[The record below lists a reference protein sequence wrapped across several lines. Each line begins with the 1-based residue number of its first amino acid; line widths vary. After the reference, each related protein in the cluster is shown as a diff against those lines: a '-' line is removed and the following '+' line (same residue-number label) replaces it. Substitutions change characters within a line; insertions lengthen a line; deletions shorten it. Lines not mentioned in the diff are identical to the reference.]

1 MEEYKY
7 VRKTKTID
15 GRRFEAY
22 GKDEKEALMKLADKI
37 SAAKRGEETVSGNM
51 TVNAWYKQ
59 WKATYKDPKGLTE
72 KSLGMYDEKYN
83 KYIKPRIG
91 TLKMKDVRDIHL
103 QKIMNEQA
111 GKSVSHAKKVRMV
124 LQEMFKRARQSRIII
139 YDPAETLEL
148 PKTTEG
154 KRRSITDEERAA
166 ILEVAKTHRSGLWIL
181 TLLYTGMRPGETAA
195 LVWNDID
202 FTNKEIRVHAAKESG
217 SQKIKK
223 PKTEAGTR
231 TIPIHAELLPLLK
244 EKKKGPFDPVF
255 PTEAGNFQNENS
267 LRRLWTGFKR
277 ALNIYMGAELKRNK
291 IVEPVVASDLTP
303 YCLRHT
309 FATDCAKAGVPLETV
324 RWLMGHSDIS
334 ITANIYQHPNTETLR
349 KGMEILDGT
358 SKKNVGKTV
367 GKENSETAQP

>member
-1 MEEYKY
+1 MAEYKY
-7 VRKTKTID
+7 IKRSERYNGKKYEATGKT
-15 GRRFEAY
+15 
-22 GKDEKEALMKLADKI
+22 EKEALRKLADKI
-37 SAAKRGEETVSGNM
+37 AAAKRGEETVNENM

-59 WKATYKDPKGLTE
+59 WKATYKDPKGLTA
-72 KSLGMYDEKYN
+72 KSLGMYDEKYD
-83 KYIKPRIG
+83 KYIKPKIG
-91 TLKMKDVRDIHL
+91 SLKMKDVRDIHL

-111 GKSVSHAKKVRMV
+111 GKSISHTKKVRMV
-124 LQEMFKRARQSRIII
+124 LQEMFKRARQSRIIV

-154 KRRSITDEERAA
+154 KRRSITEEERAA

-202 FTNKEIRVHAAKESG
+202 FDKNEIRVHAAKESG
-217 SQKIKK
+217 SKSIKT
-223 PKTEAGTR
+223 PKTDAGNR

-244 EKKKGPFDPVF
+244 EKKKKPFDPVF
-255 PTEAGNFQNENS
+255 PTGAGNFQNENS

-277 ALNIYMGAELKRNK
+277 DLDIHMGAKVYRNQ
-291 IVEPVVASDLTP
+291 IIESVVAGDLTP

-324 RWLMGHSDIS
+324 RWLMGHSDIT
-334 ITANIYQHPNTETLR
+334 ITANIYQHPDTETLR
-349 KGMEILDGT
+349 KGIAILDG
-358 SKKNVGKTV
+358 SAQKLAQNKN
-367 GKENSETAQP
+367 

>member
-1 MEEYKY
+1 MAEYEY
-7 VRKTKTID
+7 VRKTKTVN

-37 SAAKRGEETVSGNM
+37 SAAKRGEETVNENM
-51 TVNAWYKQ
+51 TVNAWYRQ
-59 WKATYKDPKGLTE
+59 WKATYKDPKGLTA
-72 KSLGMYDEKYN
+72 KSLGMYDEKYD
-83 KYIKPRIG
+83 KYIKPKIG
-91 TLKMKDVRDIHL
+91 GLKMKDVRDIHL

-111 GKSVSHAKKVRMV
+111 GKSISHVKKVRMV
-124 LQEMFKRARQSRIII
+124 LQEMFKRARQSRIIV

-154 KRRSITDEERAA
+154 KRRSITDDERTA
-166 ILEVAKTHRSGLWIL
+166 ILEVAKAHRSGLWIL

-202 FTNKEIRVHAAKESG
+202 FDKNEIRVHAAKESG
-217 SQKIKK
+217 SKSIKA
-223 PKTEAGTR
+223 PKTDAGNR

-244 EKKKGPFDPVF
+244 EKKNSPFSPVF
-255 PTEAGNFQNENS
+255 PTGAGNFQNENS

-277 ALNIYMGAELKRNK
+277 DLDIHMGAKVYRNQ
-291 IVEPVVASDLTP
+291 IIESVVADDLTP

-324 RWLMGHSDIS
+324 RWLMGHSDIA
-334 ITANIYQHPNTETLR
+334 ITANIYQHPNTETLH
-349 KGMEILDGT
+349 KGMELLDGT
-358 SKKNVGKTV
+358 ARQNVGKPV
-367 GKENSETAQP
+367 GNQN